1 MCCCVNL
8 CKYRHILIF
17 KNNVLK
23 KILVLYKFKFIKV
36 LRFILSLCDK
46 SHSCFFLK
54 FVFLS
59 YQNET
64 YMKSI
69 VAKALFNSYSYTEYR
84 KLVTDLLSEGKST
97 GNNQS
102 ESLTNYTSL
111 NEARMN
117 RLEKTIKISED
128 VISKLQNLDNHYIW
142 LVISEGWCGD
152 AAQILPILNKMAL
165 ASDKRIDLK
174 IVLRD
179 ENDELMSQYLTNG
192 GKAIPKVIVICKE
205 AGIVRTDWGPRP
217 KGATDL
223 LANYKKEFGV
233 IDDKIKTDLQLW
245 YLADKGISVQEE
257 LTQIMES
264 IKYNRL

>member
-1 MCCCVNL
+1 
-8 CKYRHILIF
+8 
-17 KNNVLK
+17 
-23 KILVLYKFKFIKV
+23 
-36 LRFILSLCDK
+36 
-46 SHSCFFLK
+46 
-54 FVFLS
+54 
-59 YQNET
+59 
-64 YMKSI
+64 MKSI
-69 VAKALFNSYSYTEYR
+69 VAKALFNSRSYSEYR
-84 KLVTDLLSEGKST
+84 KLVTDLLSERKST
-97 GNNQS
+97 GNEQS
-102 ESLTNYTSL
+102 ESLTNYSKL
-111 NEARMN
+111 NDARMN

-165 ASDKRIDLK
+165 ASDKKIDLR

-192 GKAIPKVIVICKE
+192 GRAIPKLIVICKE

-217 KGATDL
+217 KGASEL
-223 LANYKKEFGV
+223 MANYKKDFGV
-233 IDDKIKTDLQLW
+233 IDEKIKTDLQLW

-257 LTQIMES
+257 LVEIMEN

>member
-223 LANYKKEFGV
+223 LANYNNFRDCSAV
-233 IDDKIKTDLQLW
+233 IC
-245 YLADKGISVQEE
+245 
-257 LTQIMES
+257 
-264 IKYNRL
+264 